1 MINQSSIL
9 DLSQNKKKHET
20 WNKKH
25 ENFEKRCSLGRE
37 QGRDL
42 KCIHSKISIALYFM
56 ILNRMFCEFWL
67 QNAVRN
73 VVLPTHTPNPHVP
86 CPSSLHSFQISKPF
100 LPTSASICLIIISS
114 TAIDVCDHLN
124 DDKGS
129 TMMRIQSVRGNV
141 ICSPKAG
148 RQISRT
154 SS

>member
-1 MINQSSIL
+1 M
-9 DLSQNKKKHET
+9 KHET

-73 VVLPTHTPNPHVP
+73 LVLPTHTPNPHVP

-124 DDKGS
+124 DDKGQF
-129 TMMRIQSVRGNV
+129 I
-141 ICSPKAG
+141 PKEGIWFFHQRQAG
-148 RQISRT
+148 KLAGQVQREGRRRKRQ
-154 SS
+154 